1 MKKLSA
7 IVANIFIC
15 IAASAQSN
23 VLTQTL
29 KGIVVDEQ
37 SGNILQGVTICLDNN
52 SLTAVS
58 NEKGF
63 FVLHKVPIGR
73 QNVKASITGYEEIL
87 IPNVEVTSSKEVE
100 IEIKLKE
107 KVTRLDEV
115 VYRAGR
121 SKNKALNEAA
131 LVSARQLSTDE
142 AFKYAGTR
150 NDPSRMAQ
158 NFAGVS
164 GSNDGRND
172 IIIRGNSP
180 AGVLWRMDGIDIPNP
195 NHFSTL
201 GSTGGPVSILNINT
215 LKNSDFLTSAFP
227 AQYGNAIAGIFDLK
241 MRTGNANKKE
251 FTGQMGFNGFEFG
264 MEGPLNKSNNSS
276 YLIDYRYS
284 MVAALQNLGLKF
296 GTGSATPYYQDV
308 TFKLNMPTKKA
319 GTFSIFGLGGES
331 HIHFS
336 PESQTEENLYSS
348 NDGTIR
354 DRNFKSLTGVI
365 GISHVYFYNTNTSA
379 KTTIAVSG
387 FSSKYDEA
395 ILEENKAN
403 KPAFYRKNDQ
413 VKYSVSH
420 TLNKKFSSKNQL
432 TAGIAADINRI
443 KMYQD
448 YIKDGDS
455 VLSNLLN
462 ANNTAVLLKGFTNF
476 SHRFNDRV
484 STNIGV
490 YVQDFTVNNSVS
502 IEPRW
507 NIKYQI
513 RPNQSLS
520 FGVGL
525 HSQAQPLE
533 VYFYQSKNMLGNV
546 ELSNKEL
553 DFVKSTHAVLAYD
566 INLTQYFRLKA
577 EAYGQY
583 IYNAAVEKL
592 ASSFSM
598 LNAGSTFGFPDK
610 TNLINDG
617 KGYNYG
623 VELTAERFLHNGFYY
638 LLTVSLFESKYKG
651 SDNVWRNTAFNSDFV
666 TNVLAGK
673 EWKLNEKTTFG
684 IDTKLTVTG
693 GQRYTAFDINASKNK
708 GYVIY
713 KEDEAYGLQND
724 KYLRWDLK
732 FSYTRNLKRVTQK
745 WYIDLQNLTNKKN
758 IYIRTFNPKTGE
770 QSQINQMGLF
780 PNINYQITF

>member
-1 MKKLSA
+1 MNKLTAIIMSLLLSA
-7 IVANIFIC
+7 AA
-15 IAASAQSN
+15 IAQN
-23 VLTQTL
+23 PLTQTI
-29 KGIVVDEQ
+29 KGTVIDEQ
-37 SGNILQGVTICLDNN
+37 SGNILQGVSIMVENMN
-52 SLTAVS
+52 TAAIS
-58 NEKGF
+58 NEKGAF
-63 FVLHKVPIGR
+63 SLSKVPIGR
-73 QNVKASITGYEEIL
+73 QNIKASMSGYDEVWIA
-87 IPNVEVTSSKEVE
+87 NVEVTSSKEVV
-100 IEIKLKE
+100 IEIRMKE

-115 VYRAGR
+115 VYKSGK

-227 AQYGNAIAGIFDLK
+227 SQYGNAIAGVFDLK
-241 MRTGNANKKE
+241 LRNGNAGKRE

-264 MEGPLNKSNNSS
+264 AEGPINKANGSS

-296 GTGSATPYYQDV
+296 GTGTATPYYQDA
-308 TFKLNMPTKKA
+308 TFKINLPTRKA

-331 HIHFS
+331 HIHFT
-336 PESQTEENLYSS
+336 PESQTKDNLYSS
-348 NDGTIR
+348 NDGSVR
-354 DRNFKSLTGVI
+354 DRTFKSLTGVI
-365 GISHVYFYNTNTSA
+365 GVTHLYFYNSNTSA
-379 KTTIAVSG
+379 KTTFAVSG
-387 FSSKYDEA
+387 FSSKYNET
-395 ILEENKAN
+395 ILEENKAD

-413 VKYSVSH
+413 VKYSISH

-432 TAGIAADINRI
+432 TAGIVADINQL
-443 KMYQD
+443 KLYQD

-455 VLSNLLN
+455 VLSNLLDVN
-462 ANNTAVLLKGFTNF
+462 KTAVLLRGFVNLG
-476 SHRFNDRV
+476 HRFSDQL
-484 STNIGV
+484 STNVGV

-507 NIKYQI
+507 NIKYQFKN
-513 RPNQSLS
+513 NQSVS
-520 FGVGL
+520 FGAGL
-525 HSQAQPLE
+525 HSQTQPLE
-533 VYFYQSKNMLGNV
+533 TYFYQSRNNLGNI
-546 ELSNKEL
+546 ELSNKNL
-553 DFVKSTHAVLAYD
+553 DFVKSAHGALAYD
-566 INLTQYFRLKA
+566 ISITRNFRLKT
-577 EAYGQY
+577 ELYGQY
-583 IYNAAVEKL
+583 IYNAAVEKTP
-592 ASSFSM
+592 SSFSM

-617 KGYNYG
+617 RGYNYG
-623 VELTAERFLHNGFYY
+623 LELTAERFLHDGFYY

-651 SDNVWRNTAFNSDFV
+651 SDNVWRNTAFNSNYV
-666 TNVLAGK
+666 TNALAGK
-673 EWKLNEKTTFG
+673 EWKLNEKTVFG

-693 GQRYTAFDINASKNK
+693 GQRYTPFDLNASANA

-713 KEDEAYGLQND
+713 KENNAYSLQND
-724 KYLRWDLK
+724 TYLRWDLK

-745 WYIDLQNLTNKKN
+745 WYIDLQNLTNRKN
-758 IYIRTFNPKTGE
+758 IYIRTLNPKTGE
-770 QSQINQMGLF
+770 ESQINQMGLF

>member
-1 MKKLSA
+1 MGILLS
-7 IVANIFIC
+7 
-15 IAASAQSN
+15 IAAIAQN
-23 VLTQTL
+23 QFTQTI
-29 KGIVVDEQ
+29 KGTVIDEQ
-37 SGNILQGVTICLDNN
+37 SGNILQGVSIMVENMK
-52 SLTAVS
+52 TAAIS
-58 NEKGF
+58 NEKGSF
-63 FVLHKVPIGR
+63 SLSKVPIGR
-73 QNVKASITGYEEIL
+73 QNIKASMSGYDEVWIA
-87 IPNVEVTSSKEVE
+87 NVEVTSSKEVV
-100 IEIKLKE
+100 IEIRMKE

-115 VYRAGR
+115 VYKSGK

-227 AQYGNAIAGIFDLK
+227 SQYGNAIAGVFDLK
-241 MRTGNANKKE
+241 LRNGNAGKRE

-264 MEGPLNKSNNSS
+264 AEGPINKANGSS

-296 GTGSATPYYQDV
+296 GTGTATPYYQDA
-308 TFKLNMPTKKA
+308 TFKINLPTRKA

-331 HIHFS
+331 HIHFT
-336 PESQTEENLYSS
+336 PESQTKDNLYSS
-348 NDGTIR
+348 NDGSVR
-354 DRNFKSLTGVI
+354 DRTFKSLTGVI
-365 GISHVYFYNTNTSA
+365 GVSHLYFYNSNTSA
-379 KTTIAVSG
+379 KTTFAVSG
-387 FSSKYDEA
+387 FSSKYNET
-395 ILEENKAN
+395 ILEENKAD

-413 VKYSVSH
+413 VKYSISH

-432 TAGIAADINRI
+432 TAGVVADII
-443 KMYQD
+443 QLKLYQD

-455 VLSNLLN
+455 VLSNLLDVN
-462 ANNTAVLLKGFTNF
+462 KTAVLLRGFVNLG
-476 SHRFNDRV
+476 HRFSDQL
-484 STNIGV
+484 STNVGV
-490 YVQDFTVNNSVS
+490 YVQDFTVNNSIT

-507 NIKYQI
+507 NIKYQFKN
-513 RPNQSLS
+513 NQSVS
-520 FGVGL
+520 FGAGL
-525 HSQAQPLE
+525 HSQTQPLE
-533 VYFYQSKNMLGNV
+533 TYFYQSRNNLGNI
-546 ELSNKEL
+546 EMTNKNL
-553 DFVKSTHAVLAYD
+553 DFVKSAHGALAYD
-566 INLTQYFRLKA
+566 ISITRNFRLKT
-577 EAYGQY
+577 ELYGQY
-583 IYNAAVEKL
+583 IYNAAVEKTP
-592 ASSFSM
+592 SSFSM

-617 KGYNYG
+617 RGYNYG
-623 VELTAERFLHNGFYY
+623 LELTAERFLHNGFYY

-651 SDNVWRNTAFNSDFV
+651 SDNVWRNTAFNSNYV
-666 TNVLAGK
+666 TNALAGK
-673 EWKLNEKTTFG
+673 EWKLNEKTVFG
-684 IDTKLTVTG
+684 IDTKITVTG
-693 GQRYTAFDINASKNK
+693 GQRYTPFDLNASANT

-713 KEDEAYGLQND
+713 KENNAYGLQND
-724 KYLRWDLK
+724 TYLRWDLK

-745 WYIDLQNLTNKKN
+745 WYIDLQNLTNRKN
-758 IYIRTFNPKTGE
+758 IYIRTLNPKTGE
-770 QSQINQMGLF
+770 ESQINQMGLF